1 MKIYFYITRILY
13 SLIFLQ
19 SFQLC
24 LFSQPNLE
32 WAQEYNG
39 PGNGSDQSSSIAVD
53 DSGNVYVTGSSS
65 GGSGFGLDYATVKYN
80 SAGIQQW
87 ASRYNGPGNGEDY
100 AVAIKV
106 DKSGNIYVFGSS
118 KGIGTNNLD
127 FATVKYNRSGV
138 EQWAVRYNSGS
149 SNENA
154 KAMCIDSS
162 GFIYVTGYNA
172 NLITI
177 KYDSSGAQKWISLYD
192 GPSTGSNV
200 PNAIINDRFGN
211 VLVTGSG
218 DSDYLTIKYNTAGAQ
233 NWVATYNG
241 PSNASDNSR
250 SVSTDLEGNV
260 FITGTSYSATPDW
273 ATIKYSPDGNQIWV
287 VRNQR
292 SLPESYDFARDIY
305 TDCNGNV
312 YVTGSQTDVI
322 KVGSYITTKK
332 YTPNGLLEWSK
343 NFDRSIAEYGLK
355 IIPDRFSN
363 LTVLCISSY
372 NFIILKYNT
381 AGQLLWNETYSNII
395 PQAYAGIA
403 ADNSDNLLITCT
415 VSDIVSVNY
424 KTIKYSQIITGVI
437 PISNELPDI
446 FSLSQNYPNPFNPY
460 TNIKFSIPKSGK
472 AELRVHDAKGSEMK
486 VLLNENLNAGSYE
499 YRFDAASLPS
509 GVYYYTL
516 RTMEFTASKKMLLIK

>member
-13 SLIFLQ
+13 SILILHT
-19 SFQLC
+19 FQLC
-24 LFSQPNLE
+24 LFSQPNIE

-39 PGNGSDQSSSIAVD
+39 SGNGSDQSSSIAVD

-80 SAGIQQW
+80 SAGIHQW
-87 ASRYNGPGNGEDY
+87 TARYNGPGNGEDY
-100 AVAIKV
+100 AVAVKT

-118 KGIGTNNLD
+118 KGIGANNLD
-127 FATVKYNRSGV
+127 FATVKYNSAGV
-138 EQWAVRYNSGS
+138 EQWVVRYNSGT

-162 GFIYVTGYNA
+162 GFIYVTGYNS

-177 KYDSSGAQKWISLYD
+177 KYDSSGAQKWVSLYD

-211 VLVTGSG
+211 VLVTGYS
-218 DSDYLTIKYNTAGAQ
+218 DFDYLTIKYNSAGAQ
-233 NWVATYNG
+233 NWIATYNG

-260 FITGTSYSATPDW
+260 FVTGTSYSATPDW
-273 ATIKYSPDGNQIWV
+273 ATIKYSPEGNQIWV

-292 SLPESYDFARDIY
+292 SLPDSYDFARDIY
-305 TDCNGNV
+305 TDNSGNV

-322 KVGSYITTKK
+322 KIGSYITTKK
-332 YTPNGLLEWSK
+332 YTSNGLLEWSK
-343 NFDRSIAEYGLK
+343 NFDRSTAEYGLK
-355 IIPDRFSN
+355 IIPDRLSN
-363 LTVLCISSY
+363 ITVLCISGY

-381 AGQLLWNETYSNII
+381 AGQLLWNETYFNII
-395 PQAYAGIA
+395 PQALPGIA
-403 ADNSDNLLITCT
+403 ADVSDNLLIACT
-415 VSDIVSVNY
+415 VNDNVSLNY

-446 FSLSQNYPNPFNPY
+446 YSLYQNFPNPFNPS
-460 TNIKFSIPKSGK
+460 TVIKFSIPNSGK
-472 AELRVHDAKGSEMK
+472 TELKVFDSKGSEVK
-486 VLLNENLNAGSYE
+486 ELLNENLNAGSYE
-499 YRFDAASLPS
+499 FRFDAAGLPS
-509 GVYYYTL
+509 GAYFYTL
-516 RTMEFTASKKMLLIK
+516 LTPDFNATKKMILIK